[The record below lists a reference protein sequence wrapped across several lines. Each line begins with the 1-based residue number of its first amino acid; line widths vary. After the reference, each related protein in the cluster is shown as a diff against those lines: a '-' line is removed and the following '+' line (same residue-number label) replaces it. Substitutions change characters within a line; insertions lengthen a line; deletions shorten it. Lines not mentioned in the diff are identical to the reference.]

1 MKQPIQEIEWIE
13 PVLLKPNDYNPN
25 RVFGPEFALLKTSL
39 LQDGWTQPIV
49 ATEDGF
55 IVDGFHRWTL
65 ASTDPEVAKMTNGLV
80 PVVRIRGAS
89 IEHRMESTV
98 RHNRARGKHGV
109 LKMGDIVR
117 ALLNTRSVEEVRAML
132 GMDEEEIDRLAET
145 KHAPDLIG
153 KDSFGKG
160 WIPDPETPGMARA
173 FKAHA
178 KANLRRK
185 KK

>member
-13 PVLLKPNDYNPN
+13 PSLLKPNSYNPN
-25 RVFGPEFALLKTSL
+25 RVFGPEFKLLKVSL

-80 PVVRIRGAS
+80 PVVRLRGAT

-117 ALLNTRSVEEVRAML
+117 SLLATRSPEEVRKML
-132 GMDEEEIDRLAET
+132 GMEDEEVERLAET
-145 KHAPDLIG
+145 RQAPDLIG
-153 KDSFGKG
+153 MDSFGKG
-160 WIPDPETPGMARA
+160 WTPDPNTPGLSKQKTSLAES
-173 FKAHA
+173 H
-178 KANLRRK
+178 LRRK
-185 KK
+185 KR